1 MSKSYN
7 KTKSLKLL
15 INQTKK
21 NKLLVNSYVKKMFNF
36 YKPILQLLEKK
47 PHIAQIFSI
56 KKNSTMR
63 NFLTYIYAQF
73 IEVNKVI
80 NTLNIIKSR
89 TETSNVTTKISNV
102 IKEHLSK
109 SIYIDSS
116 IITYISNNL
125 NNCKIISYENIIH
138 NKKFV
143 LDFIVY
149 DKININNLDNI
160 VKNMLIFL
168 QILIKISENSNN
180 EINECSKD
188 GISITFFLTPFL
200 KKLNISKT
208 ESEAKEILGAKNVN
222 SGFNYTCLN
231 SGLIFIYR
239 KEDFFKVF
247 VHESVHGYGIDRAL
261 HFNFAKNEH
270 YKKFINFFAFANKP
284 ITDVGINESVTEF
297 WTSLLYLCINSYQ
310 DSKNLSSFIYNFER
324 LYKFELV
331 HALYQI
337 SKILHYNNLT
347 YNSFINNSNSNYRE
361 NSHIFSYFIVKTMM
375 LLNHEHM
382 LNSQLFD
389 LNDLNN
395 LNNLQLIKTNVLSI
409 TNNNINIKL
418 KSDAI
423 SINKLFTNL
432 YDYARDPYFV
442 KIMNII
448 ELEYMKHYNK
458 YMRTYGNVKTH
469 KQTKN
474 NNNNKN
480 KNKNLTMRKITTR
493 KHQSKTNNTLHMLTN
508 LKMMI
513 YDYNI

>member
-15 INQTKK
+15 SNQTKK

-36 YKPILQLLEKK
+36 YKPILQLLEKE
-47 PHIAQIFSI
+47 PHISQIFSI

-63 NFLTYIYAQF
+63 NFLVYIYAQF
-73 IEVNKVI
+73 IEVNKFI

-89 TETSNVTTKISNV
+89 TETSNVSKKISNV
-102 IKEHLSK
+102 IEEHLSK

-138 NKKFV
+138 NKKFI

-160 VKNMLIFL
+160 VKKMLIFL
-168 QILIKISENSNN
+168 QILIKISKNSNN

-188 GISITFFLTPFL
+188 GINITFFLTPFV
-200 KKLNISKT
+200 KKLNINKT

-261 HFNFAKNEH
+261 HFNFAKNE
-270 YKKFINFFAFANKP
+270 YYNKFLNLFAFANKP
-284 ITDVGINESVTEF
+284 ITNVGINESITEF
-297 WTSLLYLCINSYQ
+297 WTSLLYLCVNSYQ
-310 DSKNLSSFIYNFER
+310 DSRNLSSFIYNFER

-347 YNSFINNSNSNYRE
+347 YNNFINNSNSNYRE

-389 LNDLNN
+389 LNNLNN

-409 TNNNINIKL
+409 TKYNINIKL

-423 SINKLFTNL
+423 SVNKLFANL

-448 ELEYMKHYNK
+448 EIEHMKHYNK
-458 YMRTYGNVKTH
+458 YMSTYGIIKTH

-474 NNNNKN
+474 NNKN
-480 KNKNLTMRKITTR
+480 KDLTMRKITTR
-493 KHQSKTNNTLHMLTN
+493 KHKNKTSNILHMLTN